1 MPLDFVGFYIQNTI
15 DNTIVAS
22 RKHLMNLVEKYPYY
36 IYVRLNKN
44 LKMDSDILNSIFLKR
59 NDNISLLKY
68 IPIELSKDKHFLL
81 QLITKNEQSL
91 GLLDEE
97 LLNDFSFLKDVI
109 FANSKSIPYLYYQF
123 QVIYNQYK
131 AEFDDKESIFLQAY
145 RKQEY
150 EIAGKHKGLVDFLKL
165 HRKGDV
171 KKSTIKKIELE
182 IQNVKPLNYNI
193 NFIFNR
199 AEFLNSNEKE
209 QEKEDS
215 FYMSNAKYETIIYFP
230 ELYTND
236 KEVAIKLLD
245 ESKFSLSIDNTTEYI
260 LTRLSDALRNDQ
272 DIARQELS
280 KDGLMLEY
288 FSDSIKNNPDLVKIA
303 IDNNVESYFLAGQE
317 LKKYKANSVNKE
329 LLLKVIN
336 KNSNIILHVDEEWRK
351 DEDVISVIKSTRPIL
366 LELIKK

>member
-1 MPLDFVGFYIQNTI
+1 MPLDFVGFYIQNAI

-36 IYVRLNKN
+36 IYTRLNKN

-68 IPIELSKDKHFLL
+68 IPSELRKDKKSLL
-81 QLITKNEQSL
+81 QLIKKNELSL
-91 GLLDEE
+91 GLLDED

-109 FANSKSIPYLYYQF
+109 FANSKSIPYLYEQF
-123 QVIYNQYK
+123 QVIYNQNK
-131 AEFDDKESIFLQAY
+131 AEFDDKEAIFLQAHF
-145 RKQEY
+145 KQDY
-150 EIAGKHKGLVDFLKL
+150 ETAGKYKGLVDFLKL
-165 HRKGDV
+165 HRKGEV
-171 KKSTIKKIELE
+171 VKSTIKKIDLE
-182 IQNVKPLNYNI
+182 IENVKPLNYNL

-199 AEFLNSNEKE
+199 AEFLNSNVKE
-209 QEKEDS
+209 QEKEDW
-215 FYMSNAKYETIIYFP
+215 FYFSTANNETIVYNT

-245 ESKFSLSIDNTTEYI
+245 ESRFSLSLDNTTEYI
-260 LTRLSDALRNDQ
+260 LTRLSDTLRSDQ
-272 DIARQELS
+272 DIAKQELS
-280 KDGLMLEY
+280 KNGLMLEY
-288 FSDSIKNNPDLVKIA
+288 FSDSIKNNPYLVKIA

-317 LKKYKANSVNKE
+317 LRMYKQNSVNKE

-336 KNSNIILHVDEEWRK
+336 KNSNIILHVDEKWRK
-351 DEDVISVIKSTRPIL
+351 DEDVISVIKSASPIL